1 MSDRIEIT
9 VQGRLGA
16 EPVRRVG
23 ANGTMWATFRLGAT
37 PSYRDP
43 QTGQFRDSR
52 TEWFTVKSWGNLA
65 ANVLESVHRATP
77 VIVRGKVYV
86 DTWTGDKG
94 ERWDHVI
101 HADAVAVEMSSGTAN
116 FVRTVRAAPAAEAG
130 PTEPGPAAPE
140 PAGATVTGPG
150 GRRWESE
157 DLPDEPP
164 QDDDVELEDA
174 DGTGLGDASGTGLD
188 DAVDVGDEIA
198 EDTSVGPLTAAGL
211 GSLS

>member
-86 DTWTGDKG
+86 DTWTGEKG

-130 PTEPGPAAPE
+130 PAEPE
-140 PAGATVTGPG
+140 PAGGTVTGPD

-164 QDDDVELEDA
+164 QDDDVALDDA
-174 DGTGLGDASGTGLD
+174 DGAGVGDASGTG
-188 DAVDVGDEIA
+188 VGDADDVDDETA
-198 EDTSVGPLTAAGL
+198 QRTSVGPLTAAGL